1 MKILYLHQYFRK
13 SSQSG
18 SHRSLYIA
26 QAMQQQGWQV
36 EVITAHDAP
45 QALQEELAGM
55 RIHYL
60 PVAYSNHF
68 GFWRRLWAF
77 GRFVY
82 QASRQAAS
90 LKEIDWVYASSTPLS
105 IGLIA
110 LWLKYRYGK
119 KYIFEVRDLW
129 PQAPV
134 EMGYVRNWG
143 IQKLLYALEKL
154 IYRKAKGI
162 VALSPTMAD
171 YIRGLVPAK
180 PICVVPNMSDTEIFK
195 NAISE
200 NITNQSFT
208 IAYFGAIAPA
218 NGLEHLF
225 KIADLCASQALP
237 VEFWLIGEGSSLGTL
252 RSLQKEKNL
261 YNIHFF
267 APMPKVELANLLQKV
282 QAVFVSFAGY
292 KVLESCS
299 PNKFFDALAAQKLII
314 TNTSGWIRKHIEEAG
329 CGFYVPRAQPELFI
343 EKIQPFLQA
352 SEGLAEAQSRAGVL
366 AARSF
371 SKAVLLPRLITFV
384 QALQTKS

>member
-13 SSQSG
+13 SEQSG

-26 QAMQQQGWQV
+26 QAMQQQAWQV
-36 EVITAHDAP
+36 EVITAHNAP

-60 PVAYSNHF
+60 PIAYSNHF
-68 GFWRRLWAF
+68 GFWKRLQAF

-90 LKEIDWVYASSTPLS
+90 LKEVDWVYASSTPLS

-129 PQAPV
+129 PQAPI

-154 IYRKAKGI
+154 IYRKAEGI

-195 NAISE
+195 NAISK
-200 NITNQSFT
+200 NITNQSFI

-218 NGLEHLF
+218 NGLEHLLE
-225 KIADLCASQALP
+225 IAALCAEKDLP

-252 RSLQKEKNL
+252 QVLREEKRL
-261 YNIHFF
+261 SNIRFF
-267 APMPKVELANLLQKV
+267 APLPKTELALLLQQV
-282 QAVFVSFAGY
+282 QAVFVSFAEY
-292 KVLESCS
+292 QILESCS

-314 TNTSGWIRKHIEEAG
+314 TNTSGWIRKHIEEAD
-329 CGFYVPRAQPELFI
+329 CGFYVPRTQPELFI
-343 EKIQPFLQA
+343 EKIQPFLHS
-352 SEGLAEAQSRAGVL
+352 SEGLAEAQRRAGAL
-366 AARSF
+366 AASNF
-371 SKAVLLPRLITFV
+371 SKEVLLPRLMAFV
-384 QALQTKS
+384 RALQTKS